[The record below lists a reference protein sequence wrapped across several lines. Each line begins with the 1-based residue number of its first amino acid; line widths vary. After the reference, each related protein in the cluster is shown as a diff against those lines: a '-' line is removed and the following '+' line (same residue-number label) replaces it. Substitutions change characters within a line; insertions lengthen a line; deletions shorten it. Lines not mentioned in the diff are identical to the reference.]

1 MTYRPFHK
9 KPEILIDFYA
19 CLARL
24 NLIKTLMETKLWE
37 TMSNLQQISRIKK
50 WRIWKIALLEK

>member
-24 NLIKTLMETKLWE
+24 NLIKTLLETKL
-37 TMSNLQQISRIKK
+37 
-50 WRIWKIALLEK
+50 